1 MDTRNSPDL
10 MSPDVEGPQRA
21 MKAIVK
27 RRPVQGEDWPA
38 GLSLEQVPVPQV
50 THPEDVQL
58 RVVAAGICGTDV
70 GIWQSRDS
78 LRESM
83 ISAASP
89 RVVIGHEFCGTIT
102 AAGNHARLRT
112 ARILTQIARHD
123 PFVREFTAGRPP
135 DALAR
140 DDSLIDFL
148 GAHFYSSAEMHLTC
162 GWCHQCSLGHRHVCQ
177 NTLIKGIHE
186 DGAFAEFVVVPA
198 SNLVLFRRDELPMEV
213 IAFMDAL
220 GNAVHSVQA
229 VEVTGKAV
237 VVLGSGVQGLMA
249 TAVARH
255 SGASHIWVTDFSP
268 SSGDDA
274 ASAPDSRRFDLA
286 RRFGA
291 DACFNVADPES
302 REKLHALVME
312 ETRGT
317 GADAVLEMSGSYGAY
332 ADAFRLIRM
341 GGTIGLLGLPEGEY
355 SLDFARNVIFRG
367 LTVRGIIGRRVFET
381 WEVMRNLLRRGLAT
395 ELVES
400 GFVSHF
406 LPLEDYETGMNAI
419 RQRQAI
425 KVILRP

>member
-1 MDTRNSPDL
+1 MRMTNADDFTTSPR
-10 MSPDVEGPQRA
+10 VQGGGRT

-27 RRPVQGEDWPA
+27 RRPVPGEDWPE
-38 GLSLEQVPVPQV
+38 GLSLEEVPVPQV

-58 RVVAAGICGTDV
+58 CVLAAGICGTDV

-83 ISAASP
+83 ARAASS
-89 RVVIGHEFCGTIT
+89 RIVIGHEFCGTIT
-102 AAGNHARLRT
+102 DAGAHARVRT
-112 ARILTQIARHD
+112 ARILNQIARHD
-123 PFVREFTAGRPP
+123 PFVREFTAERPP
-135 DALAR
+135 DALAQ

-148 GAHFYSSAEMHLTC
+148 GKHFYSSAEMHLTC

-186 DGAFAEFVVVPA
+186 DGTFAGFVVVPA

-220 GNAVHSVQA
+220 GNAVHSIQA
-229 VEVTGKAV
+229 VDVTGKSV

-268 SSGDDA
+268 PSA
-274 ASAPDSRRFDLA
+274 AAPDLARFDLA

-291 DACFNVADPES
+291 DACFNVAIPES
-302 REKLHALVME
+302 RETLHALVME

-317 GADAVLEMSGSYGAY
+317 GADAILEMSGSYGAY
-332 ADAFRLIRM
+332 ADAFQLVRM

-355 SLDFARNVIFRG
+355 ALDFARNVIFRG

-381 WEVMRNLLRRGLAT
+381 WEVMRNLLRRGLAQ

-400 GFVSHF
+400 GFVSHL
-406 LPLEDYETGMNAI
+406 LPLEDYEIGMNAI
-419 RQRQAI
+419 RRREAV